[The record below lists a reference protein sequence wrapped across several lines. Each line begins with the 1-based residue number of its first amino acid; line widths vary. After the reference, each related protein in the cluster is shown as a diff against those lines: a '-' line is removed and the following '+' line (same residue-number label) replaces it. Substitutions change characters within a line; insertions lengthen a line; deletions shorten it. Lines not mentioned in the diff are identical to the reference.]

1 MKKYLLII
9 LLGISLNGF
18 SQEIVE
24 RETTMSK
31 GLHNGFYMEIPG
43 ANKKQAQNIWK
54 DYLKQYAKKVKDKKG
69 EYYTEEANVPL
80 INGSGELTLY
90 AEVREG
96 IELATIYTWIDLGGV
111 FLNSEDHPTQFEGV
125 VQFMEDY
132 YVLVRR
138 DVVKEELK
146 EAEDKLKDINKELE
160 KLQNKNK
167 DYHKEIEEA
176 QEKIRM
182 AEDNITKNLKE
193 QDDVRIMIEKQKRI
207 VERIIDKFN
216 SVGKSS

>member
-9 LLGISLNGF
+9 LLGISLKGF

-24 RETTMSK
+24 QETTMSK

-43 ANKKQAQNIWK
+43 ADKKQAEKIWK
-54 DYLKQYAKKVKDKKG
+54 DYLKDYAKKVKDKKG
-69 EYYTEEANVPL
+69 EYYTEEASVPL
-80 INGSGELTLY
+80 INGSGELTIY

-96 IELATIYTWIDLGGV
+96 RELATIYTWVDLGGA
-111 FLNSEDHPTQFEGV
+111 FLNSVDHPTQYEGMA
-125 VQFMEDY
+125 QFMEDY
-132 YVLVRR
+132 FVLVRR
-138 DVVKEELK
+138 DVVKNELEK
-146 EAEDKLKDINKELE
+146 AEDVLKDINKELE
-160 KLQNKNK
+160 KLQDKNK

-176 QEKIRM
+176 QEKIRK

-193 QDDVRIMIEKQKRI
+193 QDDVRILIEKQRRV
-207 VERIIDKFN
+207 VEKIIDKFN